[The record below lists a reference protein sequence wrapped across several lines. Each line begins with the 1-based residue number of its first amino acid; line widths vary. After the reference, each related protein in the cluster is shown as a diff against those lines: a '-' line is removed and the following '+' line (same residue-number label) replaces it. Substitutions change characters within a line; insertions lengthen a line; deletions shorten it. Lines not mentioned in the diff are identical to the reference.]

1 MARQKMGQHFL
12 GDAGWRKRI
21 LENLR
26 LRAGQTWV
34 EIGPGHGEMTRMLA
48 GDGRRVIAI
57 EADRVLAHGLET
69 EIGGAPEAWK
79 GVDVVTSDVLVAD
92 IGATVD
98 GATTDAA
105 HAAGG
110 GRTFS
115 VYGSLPYYITSPILH
130 HLFRW
135 AERINSIHIVI
146 QLEVAERI
154 AAGPGSRDYGYLSTV
169 CQFYA
174 RPKMAFRIPPG
185 AFRPPP
191 KVQSALVEMSLPGEG
206 AALEIGEPDKFFGFL
221 SLCFTQKRKT
231 LRNNLLGVTSDG
243 RIHEALEQTGVRSDA
258 RAEQL
263 TLAQFAA
270 IFKSISS

>member
-26 LRAGQTWV
+26 LQPGQTWV

-69 EIGGAPEAWK
+69 EINGAPEEWK
-79 GVDVVTSDVLVAD
+79 GVEVVTSDVLVAD
-92 IGATVD
+92 VGAIVD
-98 GATTDAA
+98 GATADAA

-110 GRTFS
+110 GGTFS

-135 AERINSIHIVI
+135 AERIASIHIVI

-154 AAGPGSRDYGYLSTV
+154 AARPGSRDYGYLSTV

-174 RPKMAFRIPPG
+174 RPKIAFRIPPG

-191 KVQSALVEMSLPGEG
+191 KVQSALVEMALPGEG
-206 AALEIGEPDKFFGFL
+206 AALGIREPDKFFGFL

-231 LRNNLLGVTSDG
+231 LRNNLLGVTSDE